1 MTDRDVAAGAGGQQR
16 ASAAARAQGEPAV
29 ARHRSQP
36 GTGQPPA
43 AASPAGP
50 EQPGARGESWPERA
64 GLLLRRH
71 WLFALVLTVGLV
83 LRVLVQIAYNPAL
96 IYVDSLKYLFG
107 TYPGSDPLGYDAVL
121 KTVLPISN
129 LSTVALLQ
137 HLLGL
142 VMGVL
147 IYLVLLR
154 RGAPRW
160 VAALAAAP
168 VLLDG
173 FELQME
179 HMIMPDVWFEGLV
192 VIGFALLLWRPVVS
206 APFAI
211 AAGLILGSSATV
223 RQIGELLIFPV
234 VLYLLLAGGNWRRSL
249 GTSVAL
255 IVAFAVPIV
264 TYSSVSLAE
273 NGHFRLARGQ
283 ALTGRTA
290 LAADCAT
297 LRLPPAARLICPT
310 PAEQAIGADN
320 LEHSG
325 HSVIYS
331 TPLPPGVSRA
341 KVIGEL
347 RSAVLHQQP
356 QRVAVSVLRDSV
368 RLFTPIRRQQAVI
381 TPISRWQF
389 QPGYPNYPPWVR
401 VNPSN
406 GDIILGV
413 QRLAFHPFH
422 FSVLK
427 PTWGGKATVNRPVAK
442 FLRFYQIHGGYTPGP
457 LLALCTLAGLA
468 GSLLLLLRRVRRQGS
483 GRTRQLALGCLLFSG
498 TAVVVLL
505 LPDVFEFSWRYQLP
519 ATVTLAPAGFLG
531 FAALLSFWRDRRS
544 AGQPTTA
551 S

>member
-1 MTDRDVAAGAGGQQR
+1 MTDRDPSAGAGAQR
-16 ASAAARAQGEPAV
+16 RGSAAAPAQAGPGVPGNRSPAS
-29 ARHRSQP
+29 AGAAP
-36 GTGQPPA
+36 D
-43 AASPAGP
+43 AASPAGS
-50 EQPGARGESWPERA
+50 QPGARREGWPERA
-64 GLLLRRH
+64 GRLLRQH
-71 WLFALVLTVGLV
+71 WLFALVLAVGLV
-83 LRVLVQIAYNPAL
+83 LRALVQIAYNPPL

-154 RGAPRW
+154 RGAARW
-160 VAALAAAP
+160 LAALAAAP

-179 HMIMPDVWFEGLV
+179 HMIMPDVWFEALV

-234 VLYLLLAGGNWRRSL
+234 VLYLLMAGGNWRRSL

-297 LRLPPAARLICPT
+297 LKLRPAVRLICPT

-331 TPLPPGVSRA
+331 TPLPPGVNRA

-389 QPGYPNYPPWVR
+389 QPGYPNYPPWVK
-401 VNPSN
+401 VNASN

-422 FSVLK
+422 FSVLN

-544 AGQPTTA
+544 PDQPTA

>member
-1 MTDRDVAAGAGGQQR
+1 MLAA
-16 ASAAARAQGEPAV
+16 
-29 ARHRSQP
+29 
-36 GTGQPPA
+36 
-43 AASPAGP
+43 
-50 EQPGARGESWPERA
+50 
-64 GLLLRRH
+64 
-71 WLFALVLTVGLV
+71 GLV
-83 LRVLVQIAYNPAL
+83 LRVLVQLAYNPPL

-107 TYPGSDPLGYDAVL
+107 DYPGSDPLGYDAVL
-121 KTVLPISN
+121 KTVLPVSN

-142 VMGVL
+142 AMGVL

-154 RGAPRW
+154 RGAARW
-160 VAALAAAP
+160 LAALAAAP

-173 FELQME
+173 YELQME
-179 HMIMPDVWFEGLV
+179 HMIMPDVWFEALV

-234 VLYLLLAGGNWRRSL
+234 VLYLLLAGGSWRRSL
-249 GTSVAL
+249 GTSVAV
-255 IVAFAVPIV
+255 IVAFALPIV

-273 NGHFRLARGQ
+273 TGHFWLARGQ

-290 LAADCAT
+290 LAADCTT
-297 LRLPPAARLICPT
+297 LNVPPDVRRICPT
-310 PAEQAIGADN
+310 PAQQAIGADN

-331 TPLPPGVSRA
+331 APLPPGVKRA
-341 KVIGEL
+341 KVIGQL

-356 QRVAVSVLRDSV
+356 QRVAVSVLRDAV
-368 RLFTPIRRQQAVI
+368 RLFAPIRRQEPSI

-389 QPGYPNYPPWVR
+389 QQGYPNYPPWVR
-401 VNPSN
+401 VNPGN
-406 GDIILGV
+406 HQIILGA
-413 QRLAFHPFH
+413 QRLAFHPFR

-427 PTWGGKATVNRPVAK
+427 PAWGGKAKVNRPLAAS
-442 FLRFYQIHGGYTPGP
+442 LRFYQRYGGYTPGP

-468 GSLLLLLRRVRRQGS
+468 GSLLLLLRRVRRGSS
-483 GRTRQLALGCLLFSG
+483 GRTRQLALGCLLFSAS
-498 TAVVVLL
+498 AVVVLL

-519 ATVTLAPAGFLG
+519 ATVTLVPAGFLG
-531 FAALLSFWRDRRS
+531 FAALLSFWRDRQQARQQP
-544 AGQPTTA
+544 AGQQPA
-551 S
+551 G